1 MNLKTA
7 YEDYNRFK
15 ETEDYDPEKE
25 GTFSRRLA
33 WFCRNLSGG
42 EKVLDYGCGEGV
54 VLNGLTARKNL
65 SGDSCGVDLSVD
77 AVKKAQ
83 ARFPSLTFHPLDES
97 GGIPFPG
104 NHFDAIVA
112 TEVIEHVFDTDQVF
126 SEFRRV
132 LKPRGK
138 LLLTCPYHGFL
149 KDLTM
154 LLTGK
159 IEAHYRDPYSFHI
172 RHYSFGSLE
181 GVLRKHGFTILQM
194 GGVGRAP
201 FLWKSLTA
209 CAEKNS

>member
-1 MNLKTA
+1 MDLKAA
-7 YEDYNRFK
+7 YDYYNRPK
-15 ETEDYDPEKE
+15 EIADYDPEKE
-25 GTFSRRLA
+25 KTFHLRLA
-33 WFCRNLSGG
+33 WFSRNLSGG
-42 EKVLDYGCGEGV
+42 ERILDYGCGEGV
-54 VLNGLTARKNL
+54 VLNGLTARKKI
-65 SGDSCGVDLSVD
+65 SGDSCGVDLSAN

-83 ARFPSLTFHPLDES
+83 ARFPSLLFRPLDEN

-159 IEAHYRDPYSFHI
+159 MEAHYCDPYSFHI
-172 RHYSFGSLE
+172 RYYSSGSLR
-181 GVLRKHGFTILQM
+181 GVLQKHGFTAIRM
-194 GGVGRAP
+194 GGVGWVP